1 VPYRG
6 SSDALTSVLANQT
19 STAIVN
25 SLPVIPLVQGR
36 KLKALAVTSTKRL
49 PDLPAVPT
57 MKESGLT
64 EVDVKTWSGL
74 FVPAGT
80 PAEIVSRLEKASRTV
95 MRMPDIQ
102 ARLLF
107 LSTSQPDRA
116 HPNLPRR
123 SVRTAPNGRK
133 PRVTRISA
141 QIEGM
146 TPRG

>member
-74 FVPAGT
+74 FC
-80 PAEIVSRLEKASRTV
+80 
-95 MRMPDIQ
+95 
-102 ARLLF
+102 
-107 LSTSQPDRA
+107 
-116 HPNLPRR
+116 RR
-123 SVRTAPNGRK
+123 ERQQKSC
-133 PRVTRISA
+133 
-141 QIEGM
+141 
-146 TPRG
+146 RG